1 MFRDIGPN
9 DFARLHLLPG
19 PDGRRGGPI
28 LLPGVAAGN
37 PGRRLHTRCQGSTS
51 SRSPRRRRR
60 LHPPPGVAAH
70 PSGAWVRNGAA
81 PTTIRCHLLP
91 VPDQGTAA
99 RILLPRAAVFVSR
112 RREGPGAKD
121 FRKSLQFSSKKIGPT
136 EQPVSETTS
145 RGVSERHVLRLL
157 GQDDEPGHD
166 LLRPRLLE
174 RDIELVALD
183 PLDRAVAELL
193 VEDPVAAGEG

>member
-37 PGRRLHTRCQGSTS
+37 PERRLHTRCQGSTS

-112 RREGPGAKD
+112 RREGLGAKD

-136 EQPVSETTS
+136 EQPGVGNDEP
-145 RGVSERHVLRLL
+145 RGVRKARPATPR
-157 GQDDEPGHD
+157 PGRRTGP
-166 LLRPRLLE
+166 RPSSSPPSRT
-174 RDIELVALD
+174 RY
-183 PLDRAVAELL
+183 RACH
-193 VEDPVAAGEG
+193 PRSPRSRRSRTSGGRPGRRG